1 MEEIRYFYPAL
12 LRSLAGKILVFVW
25 LFSLCGV
32 GYVVFLNGAEPDWQ
46 TKLFWFLGG
55 AINMLTIMT
64 APTIAYQTEKLPL
77 VTAINVISSFGFF
90 GFATYL
96 NLPYMPYT
104 LIIGVVASMVL
115 ADVIGKWSR
124 GIRKESFSASNCVR

>member
-12 LRSLAGKILVFVW
+12 LRSLAGRILVFVW
-25 LFSLCGV
+25 LLSLCGV
-32 GYVVFLNGAEPDWQ
+32 GYVVFLNGVEPDWQ
-46 TKLFWFLGG
+46 TKLFWFFGG
-55 AINMLTIMT
+55 AINMLAIMV
-64 APTIAYQTEKLPL
+64 APTIAYRTEKLPL

-90 GFATYL
+90 GVATYL

-104 LIIGVVASMVL
+104 LIIGVVVSMVL

>member
-1 MEEIRYFYPAL
+1 MGEIRYFYPAL
-12 LRSLAGKILVFVW
+12 LRSWTGRVLVFVW
-25 LFSLCGV
+25 LLSLCGV

-46 TKLFWFLGG
+46 TKLFWFFGG

-90 GFATYL
+90 GVATYF
-96 NLPYMPYT
+96 NPPYMPYT
-104 LIIGVVASMVL
+104 LIVGAASSIVL
-115 ADVIGKWSR
+115 ADVVGKWSC
-124 GIRKESFSASNCVR
+124 GIRKENISASNCVR